1 MIRNQIGVIALDSD
15 RLLDDVS
22 WQILTE
28 LQENARLSYTE
39 LGRRVGLTAP
49 AVAERVRRME
59 EMDII
64 TGYRVELN
72 LEKTG
77 LPLVAFIRI
86 ATDERMCFQFGGA
99 AREIPEILECH
110 RVTGGDSY
118 IVKVAV
124 SSVRHLER
132 LLDRFMAYGQT
143 VTSIVL
149 SSPVTNRVV
158 APSELIPSLDDA
170 DAHPREGVTV

>member
-15 RLLDDVS
+15 KLLDDVS
-22 WQILTE
+22 WQILCE

-59 EMDII
+59 EMGII
-64 TGYRVELN
+64 NGYRVELN

-77 LPLVAFIRI
+77 LPLLVFIRI
-86 ATDERMCFQFGGA
+86 ATDERTCLQFGSA
-99 AREIPEILECH
+99 VREIPEVLECH

-118 IVKVAV
+118 IVKAAV
-124 SSVRHLER
+124 SSVRHLE
-132 LLDRFMAYGQT
+132 LLLNQFTVYGQT
-143 VTSIVL
+143 VTSVVL

-158 APSELIPSLDDA
+158 APSEPVPAPGHVEAS
-170 DAHPREGVTV
+170 PREGVRV